1 LHRYTDH
8 DINQGDNMQKPIQ
21 HGLIAL
27 ALSAF
32 ALSAWAQS
40 AAVGVWR
47 TIDDETKTAKS
58 HVRIAEAN
66 GSLEGTVVEILDPA
80 KRAEICTLCT
90 DERKDKP
97 KLGMVIL
104 RKLKAESKDGSEWGD
119 GEILDPNNGK
129 TYRASIKVIEGG
141 KKLQVRGYIA
151 FFYRTQ
157 VWERVE

>member
-1 LHRYTDH
+1 
-8 DINQGDNMQKPIQ
+8 MQKPIQ

-32 ALSAWAQS
+32 AFSAWAQS

-66 GSLEGTVVEILDPA
+66 GSLEGTVVEILDPT

>member
-1 LHRYTDH
+1 MR
-8 DINQGDNMQKPIQ
+8 KSVQ
-21 HGLIAL
+21 HGLVAL
-27 ALSAF
+27 ALSACTF
-32 ALSAWAQS
+32 SVWAQS
-40 AAVGVWR
+40 TAVGVWR
-47 TIDDETKTAKS
+47 TIDDETKSAKS
-58 HVRIAEAN
+58 LVRIAEAN
-66 GSLEGTVVEILDPA
+66 GSLEGTVVDIIDA
-80 KRAEICTLCT
+80 SKRGEICTLCT

-104 RKLKAESKDGSEWGD
+104 RKLKSESKDGTEWGD

-129 TYRASIKVIEGG
+129 TYRTSIKVIEGG